1 MVRAEIVY
9 KLNFLTTMIGIW
21 TGPYDSSQNCISN
34 AQPIQMMSMMLA
46 LSNSMVVFGHHPM
59 GHGAQGPKWVAL
71 RKEKRGEFLQCL

>member
-59 GHGAQGPKWVAL
+59 GPTGPSGVTL
-71 RKEKRGEFLQCL
+71 RKEKKG